1 MLLWESIHNGAVSAE
16 WSQEFTHS
24 EISSQKNNET
34 MMLYEHKNIQYT
46 NFYKQHEACAP

>member
-1 MLLWESIHNGAVSAE
+1 MVLYLLSDHKNLHIQKFH
-16 WSQEFTHS
+16 HR
-24 EISSQKNNET
+24 KNNET